1 MNFNLS
7 KNREAAIVYFRAGYA
22 PSHYETQREWDAL
35 LMIECSKA
43 IKCPSVGVFLSGMK
57 IIQEYITDDENLNDI
72 TGDCEASE
80 ELKAVFGK
88 YYSLTSNVKN

>member
-1 MNFNLS
+1 
-7 KNREAAIVYFRAGYA
+7 
-22 PSHYETQREWDAL
+22 
-35 LMIECSKA
+35 
-43 IKCPSVGVFLSGMK
+43 MK